1 MIERVIRAS
10 VENRVL
16 VLFGAL
22 LLAIAGIVAVLKTPV
37 DALPDLS
44 DVQVIIK
51 TDYSG
56 QAPEIVENEVTYP
69 ISTTMLSVPGAST
82 VRGFSLFGTS
92 FVYVLFEDGTDLYW
106 ARSRVLESLNSA
118 AGKLPSGVTPE
129 LGPDA
134 TGVGWIYQYALV
146 DKSGKN
152 DLESLRAL
160 QDWFLK
166 YELKTIP
173 GVAEVASVGG
183 AVKEYQII
191 PDPVKLEQY
200 GVTVGDIKTALSASN
215 QEAGGGSI
223 EMGESEFMVRAQ
235 GYLKTLDDFRSIV
248 LKTNA
253 SGTPTVLG
261 DVAQVRLGPEMRR
274 GIAELD
280 GEGEVAGGIILLRTG
295 GNAREVIAAVK
306 TRLEELKSALPEG
319 VEIVPVYDRSSLIDR
334 AIQNL
339 THKLIEEFI
348 VVALVCA
355 IFLWH
360 VRSALVAVITL
371 PLGLALAF
379 IAMHFQGLNANIM
392 SLGGIAIAVGAMV
405 DAAIVMIENAHKHI
419 EAWEEAHPGADLAGA
434 ERWQVITEAAV
445 EVGPALFMSLLIITL
460 SFIPIF
466 TLEGQEGRLFGPL
479 AWTKTWSMAAS
490 AFLAVV
496 LVPVLMGLWI
506 RGKIPPEDKN
516 PLNRWLVRLYQPLLM
531 GVLRRP
537 KTTLFAALLV
547 LIGGLY
553 PVEKLGGEFLPQIAE
568 GDILYMPSTLPGVS
582 SSEAA
587 AMLQKTDKLIRTVP
601 EVATVFGKAGRADT
615 ATDSAPLEMIETTI
629 QLKPESEWRPGM
641 TMEKIIDELDKTVR
655 LPGLANLWV
664 MPIRNRIDMLSTGV
678 KSPIGIKVSGQ
689 SLADIDGAAEQI
701 EEAAKTVPG
710 VVSAIAER
718 LTGGR
723 YVEVSVDRLKA
734 ARWGLTVAG
743 VQSYVKSAVGGEM
756 AGDVVDGIARYPIT
770 IRFPQSWRDSPE
782 ALRNLPI
789 ISGSGQSLTLGD
801 VAEIRTSLGPSMLR
815 TENARP
821 AAWVFVDARD
831 RDMAS
836 VVGDLREAI
845 AKSVSLKPGVSVA
858 FSGQYELMERAKDRL
873 TLMVP
878 MTILIIFV
886 LLYLAFRRFAESL
899 LILGSL
905 PFALTGGIWLLYL
918 LGDRLSVAVGTG
930 FIALAGLAAEFGV
943 VMIVYLRHAVQ
954 NDKSLADPKTFT
966 VEALDRAIEHG
977 AALRVRPK
985 TMTVAVVLA
994 GLIPIL
1000 VGTGAGSEVMSRIA
1014 APMVGGMVTAPLLSL
1029 FVIPAAWS
1037 LPVDLGILLVCPRNL
1052 WTACGGF
1059 AFCGNTKQAA
1069 APAGSCRSS
1078 FGSIGPFFSTRA

>member
-858 FSGQYELMERAKDRL
+858 FSGQYELMVRAKDRL

-1029 FVIPAAWS
+1029 FVIPAAWK
-1037 LPVDLGILLVCPRNL
+1037 LIMLRRRKL
-1052 WTACGGF
+1052 
-1059 AFCGNTKQAA
+1059 
-1069 APAGSCRSS
+1069 
-1078 FGSIGPFFSTRA
+1078 

>member
-587 AMLQKTDKLIRTVP
+587 AMLQKTDKLIRIVP

-930 FIALAGLAAEFGV
+930 FIALAGLAAVFGV

-1029 FVIPAAWS
+1029 FVIPAAWK
-1037 LPVDLGILLVCPRNL
+1037 LIMLRRRKL
-1052 WTACGGF
+1052 
-1059 AFCGNTKQAA
+1059 
-1069 APAGSCRSS
+1069 
-1078 FGSIGPFFSTRA
+1078 

>member
-306 TRLEELKSALPEG
+306 TRLEELKSVLPEG

-1029 FVIPAAWS
+1029 FVIPAAWK
-1037 LPVDLGILLVCPRNL
+1037 LIMLRRRKL
-1052 WTACGGF
+1052 
-1059 AFCGNTKQAA
+1059 
-1069 APAGSCRSS
+1069 
-1078 FGSIGPFFSTRA
+1078 

>member
-801 VAEIRTSLGPSMLR
+801 VAEIRTALGPSMLR

-886 LLYLAFRRFAESL
+886 LFYLAFRRFAESL

-1029 FVIPAAWS
+1029 FVIPAAWK
-1037 LPVDLGILLVCPRNL
+1037 LIMLRRRKL
-1052 WTACGGF
+1052 
-1059 AFCGNTKQAA
+1059 
-1069 APAGSCRSS
+1069 
-1078 FGSIGPFFSTRA
+1078 

>member
-69 ISTTMLSVPGAST
+69 ISTTMLYVPGAST

-434 ERWQVITEAAV
+434 ERWKVITEAAV

-1029 FVIPAAWS
+1029 FVIPAAWK
-1037 LPVDLGILLVCPRNL
+1037 LIMLRRRKL
-1052 WTACGGF
+1052 
-1059 AFCGNTKQAA
+1059 
-1069 APAGSCRSS
+1069 
-1078 FGSIGPFFSTRA
+1078 

>member
-295 GNAREVIAAVK
+295 GNAREVIGAVK

-419 EAWEEAHPGADLAGA
+419 EAWEEAHPGADLAGS

-836 VVGDLREAI
+836 VVRDLREAI

-977 AALRVRPK
+977 AALRGRPK

-1029 FVIPAAWS
+1029 FVIPAAWK
-1037 LPVDLGILLVCPRNL
+1037 LIMLRRKL
-1052 WTACGGF
+1052 
-1059 AFCGNTKQAA
+1059 
-1069 APAGSCRSS
+1069 
-1078 FGSIGPFFSTRA
+1078 

>member
-306 TRLEELKSALPEG
+306 TRLEELKSALHEG

-553 PVEKLGGEFLPQIAE
+553 PVEELGGEFLPQIAE

-655 LPGLANLWV
+655 LPGFANLWV

-1029 FVIPAAWS
+1029 FVIPAAWK
-1037 LPVDLGILLVCPRNL
+1037 LIMLRRRKL
-1052 WTACGGF
+1052 
-1059 AFCGNTKQAA
+1059 
-1069 APAGSCRSS
+1069 
-1078 FGSIGPFFSTRA
+1078 

>member
-858 FSGQYELMERAKDRL
+858 FSGQYELMSRAKDRL

-1029 FVIPAAWS
+1029 FVIPAAWK
-1037 LPVDLGILLVCPRNL
+1037 LIMLRRRKL
-1052 WTACGGF
+1052 
-1059 AFCGNTKQAA
+1059 
-1069 APAGSCRSS
+1069 
-1078 FGSIGPFFSTRA
+1078 

>member
-836 VVGDLREAI
+836 VVGDLREAV

-1029 FVIPAAWS
+1029 FVIPAAWK
-1037 LPVDLGILLVCPRNL
+1037 LIMLRRRKL
-1052 WTACGGF
+1052 
-1059 AFCGNTKQAA
+1059 
-1069 APAGSCRSS
+1069 
-1078 FGSIGPFFSTRA
+1078 

>member
-568 GDILYMPSTLPGVS
+568 GDILYMPSTLPGGS

-1029 FVIPAAWS
+1029 FVIPAAWK
-1037 LPVDLGILLVCPRNL
+1037 LIMLRRRKL
-1052 WTACGGF
+1052 
-1059 AFCGNTKQAA
+1059 
-1069 APAGSCRSS
+1069 
-1078 FGSIGPFFSTRA
+1078 

>member
-160 QDWFLK
+160 QNWFLK

-434 ERWQVITEAAV
+434 ERWKVITEAAV

-1029 FVIPAAWS
+1029 FVIPAAWK
-1037 LPVDLGILLVCPRNL
+1037 LIMLRRRKL
-1052 WTACGGF
+1052 
-1059 AFCGNTKQAA
+1059 
-1069 APAGSCRSS
+1069 
-1078 FGSIGPFFSTRA
+1078 

>member
-295 GNAREVIAAVK
+295 GNAREVIGAVK

-419 EAWEEAHPGADLAGA
+419 EAWEEAHPGADLAGS

-629 QLKPESEWRPGM
+629 QLKPESVWRPGM

-689 SLADIDGAAEQI
+689 SLADMDGAAEQI

-836 VVGDLREAI
+836 VVRDLREAI

-1029 FVIPAAWS
+1029 FVIPAAWK
-1037 LPVDLGILLVCPRNL
+1037 LIMLRRRKL
-1052 WTACGGF
+1052 
-1059 AFCGNTKQAA
+1059 
-1069 APAGSCRSS
+1069 
-1078 FGSIGPFFSTRA
+1078 

>member
-434 ERWQVITEAAV
+434 ERWKVITEAAV

-770 IRFPQSWRDSPE
+770 IRFSQSWRDSPE

-1029 FVIPAAWS
+1029 FVIPAAWK
-1037 LPVDLGILLVCPRNL
+1037 LIMLRRRKL
-1052 WTACGGF
+1052 
-1059 AFCGNTKQAA
+1059 
-1069 APAGSCRSS
+1069 
-1078 FGSIGPFFSTRA
+1078 

>member
-878 MTILIIFV
+878 MTIFIIFV

-1029 FVIPAAWS
+1029 FVIPAAWK
-1037 LPVDLGILLVCPRNL
+1037 LIMLRRRKL
-1052 WTACGGF
+1052 
-1059 AFCGNTKQAA
+1059 
-1069 APAGSCRSS
+1069 
-1078 FGSIGPFFSTRA
+1078 

>member
-160 QDWFLK
+160 QDWVLK

-553 PVEKLGGEFLPQIAE
+553 PVEELGGEFLPQIAE

-655 LPGLANLWV
+655 LPGFANLWV

-1029 FVIPAAWS
+1029 FVIPAAWK
-1037 LPVDLGILLVCPRNL
+1037 LIMLRRRKL
-1052 WTACGGF
+1052 
-1059 AFCGNTKQAA
+1059 
-1069 APAGSCRSS
+1069 
-1078 FGSIGPFFSTRA
+1078 

>member
-629 QLKPESEWRPGM
+629 QLKPESEWRSGM

-770 IRFPQSWRDSPE
+770 VRFPQSWRDSPE

-1029 FVIPAAWS
+1029 FVIPAAWK
-1037 LPVDLGILLVCPRNL
+1037 LIMLRRRKL
-1052 WTACGGF
+1052 
-1059 AFCGNTKQAA
+1059 
-1069 APAGSCRSS
+1069 
-1078 FGSIGPFFSTRA
+1078 

>member
-295 GNAREVIAAVK
+295 GNAREVIGAVK

-419 EAWEEAHPGADLAGA
+419 EAWEEAHPGADLAGS

-836 VVGDLREAI
+836 VVRDLREAI

-918 LGDRLSVAVGTG
+918 LGDRMSVAVGTG

-1029 FVIPAAWS
+1029 FVIPAAWK
-1037 LPVDLGILLVCPRNL
+1037 LIMLRRRKL
-1052 WTACGGF
+1052 
-1059 AFCGNTKQAA
+1059 
-1069 APAGSCRSS
+1069 
-1078 FGSIGPFFSTRA
+1078 

>member
-295 GNAREVIAAVK
+295 GNAREVIGAVK

-405 DAAIVMIENAHKHI
+405 DAAIVMIENGHKHI
-419 EAWEEAHPGADLAGA
+419 EAWEEAHPGADLAGS

-836 VVGDLREAI
+836 VVRDLREAI

-1029 FVIPAAWS
+1029 FVIPAAWK
-1037 LPVDLGILLVCPRNL
+1037 LIMLRRRKL
-1052 WTACGGF
+1052 
-1059 AFCGNTKQAA
+1059 
-1069 APAGSCRSS
+1069 
-1078 FGSIGPFFSTRA
+1078 

>member
-295 GNAREVIAAVK
+295 GNAREVIGAVK

-419 EAWEEAHPGADLAGA
+419 EAWEEAHPGADLAGS

-836 VVGDLREAI
+836 VVRDLREAI

-878 MTILIIFV
+878 MTILIIFE

-1029 FVIPAAWS
+1029 FVIPAAWK
-1037 LPVDLGILLVCPRNL
+1037 LIMLRRRKL
-1052 WTACGGF
+1052 
-1059 AFCGNTKQAA
+1059 
-1069 APAGSCRSS
+1069 
-1078 FGSIGPFFSTRA
+1078 

>member
-537 KTTLFAALLV
+537 NTTLFAALLV

-1029 FVIPAAWS
+1029 FVIPAAWK
-1037 LPVDLGILLVCPRNL
+1037 LIMLRRRKL
-1052 WTACGGF
+1052 
-1059 AFCGNTKQAA
+1059 
-1069 APAGSCRSS
+1069 
-1078 FGSIGPFFSTRA
+1078 

>member
-434 ERWQVITEAAV
+434 ERWKVITEAAV

-537 KTTLFAALLV
+537 KTTFFAALLV

-1029 FVIPAAWS
+1029 FVIPAAWK
-1037 LPVDLGILLVCPRNL
+1037 LIMLRRRKL
-1052 WTACGGF
+1052 
-1059 AFCGNTKQAA
+1059 
-1069 APAGSCRSS
+1069 
-1078 FGSIGPFFSTRA
+1078 

>member
-200 GVTVGDIKTALSASN
+200 GVTVGDIKTVLSASN

-419 EAWEEAHPGADLAGA
+419 EAWEEAHPGADLAGT

-1029 FVIPAAWS
+1029 FVIPAAWK
-1037 LPVDLGILLVCPRNL
+1037 LIMLRRRKL
-1052 WTACGGF
+1052 
-1059 AFCGNTKQAA
+1059 
-1069 APAGSCRSS
+1069 
-1078 FGSIGPFFSTRA
+1078 

>member
-69 ISTTMLSVPGAST
+69 ISTTMLSVPGASI

-434 ERWQVITEAAV
+434 ERWKVITEAAV

-1029 FVIPAAWS
+1029 FVIPAAWK
-1037 LPVDLGILLVCPRNL
+1037 LIMLRRRKL
-1052 WTACGGF
+1052 
-1059 AFCGNTKQAA
+1059 
-1069 APAGSCRSS
+1069 
-1078 FGSIGPFFSTRA
+1078 

>member
-1 MIERVIRAS
+1 M
-10 VENRVL
+10 
-16 VLFGAL
+16 
-22 LLAIAGIVAVLKTPV
+22 
-37 DALPDLS
+37 
-44 DVQVIIK
+44 
-51 TDYSG
+51 
-56 QAPEIVENEVTYP
+56 
-69 ISTTMLSVPGAST
+69 
-82 VRGFSLFGTS
+82 
-92 FVYVLFEDGTDLYW
+92 
-106 ARSRVLESLNSA
+106 
-118 AGKLPSGVTPE
+118 
-129 LGPDA
+129 
-134 TGVGWIYQYALV
+134 GWIYQYALV

-770 IRFPQSWRDSPE
+770 IRFPQSWCDSPE

-801 VAEIRTSLGPSMLR
+801 VAEIRTALGPSMLR

-1029 FVIPAAWS
+1029 FVIPAAWK
-1037 LPVDLGILLVCPRNL
+1037 LIMLRRRKL
-1052 WTACGGF
+1052 
-1059 AFCGNTKQAA
+1059 
-1069 APAGSCRSS
+1069 
-1078 FGSIGPFFSTRA
+1078 

>member
-334 AIQNL
+334 AIQNF

-801 VAEIRTSLGPSMLR
+801 VAEIRTALGPSMLR

-1029 FVIPAAWS
+1029 FVIPAAWK
-1037 LPVDLGILLVCPRNL
+1037 LIMLRRRKL
-1052 WTACGGF
+1052 
-1059 AFCGNTKQAA
+1059 
-1069 APAGSCRSS
+1069 
-1078 FGSIGPFFSTRA
+1078 

>member
-419 EAWEEAHPGADLAGA
+419 EAWEEAHPGAALAGA

-1029 FVIPAAWS
+1029 FVIPAAWK
-1037 LPVDLGILLVCPRNL
+1037 LIMLRRRKL
-1052 WTACGGF
+1052 
-1059 AFCGNTKQAA
+1059 
-1069 APAGSCRSS
+1069 
-1078 FGSIGPFFSTRA
+1078 

>member
-16 VLFGAL
+16 VLFGVL

-223 EMGESEFMVRAQ
+223 EMGESEFMVRAL

-1029 FVIPAAWS
+1029 FVIPAAWK
-1037 LPVDLGILLVCPRNL
+1037 LIMLRRRKL
-1052 WTACGGF
+1052 
-1059 AFCGNTKQAA
+1059 
-1069 APAGSCRSS
+1069 
-1078 FGSIGPFFSTRA
+1078 

>member
-782 ALRNLPI
+782 ALRNLLI

-1029 FVIPAAWS
+1029 FVIPAAWK
-1037 LPVDLGILLVCPRNL
+1037 LIMLRRRKL
-1052 WTACGGF
+1052 
-1059 AFCGNTKQAA
+1059 
-1069 APAGSCRSS
+1069 
-1078 FGSIGPFFSTRA
+1078 

>member
-183 AVKEYQII
+183 AVKENQII

-553 PVEKLGGEFLPQIAE
+553 PVEELGGEFLPQIAE

-655 LPGLANLWV
+655 LPGFANLWV

-1029 FVIPAAWS
+1029 FVIPAAWK
-1037 LPVDLGILLVCPRNL
+1037 LIMLRRRKL
-1052 WTACGGF
+1052 
-1059 AFCGNTKQAA
+1059 
-1069 APAGSCRSS
+1069 
-1078 FGSIGPFFSTRA
+1078 

>member
-568 GDILYMPSTLPGVS
+568 GDILYMPSTLPRVS

-1029 FVIPAAWS
+1029 FVIPAAWK
-1037 LPVDLGILLVCPRNL
+1037 LIMLRRRKL
-1052 WTACGGF
+1052 
-1059 AFCGNTKQAA
+1059 
-1069 APAGSCRSS
+1069 
-1078 FGSIGPFFSTRA
+1078 

>member
-568 GDILYMPSTLPGVS
+568 GDILYMPSMLPGVS

-1029 FVIPAAWS
+1029 FVIPAAWK
-1037 LPVDLGILLVCPRNL
+1037 LIMLRRRKL
-1052 WTACGGF
+1052 
-1059 AFCGNTKQAA
+1059 
-1069 APAGSCRSS
+1069 
-1078 FGSIGPFFSTRA
+1078 

>member
-379 IAMHFQGLNANIM
+379 IAMPFQGLNANIM

-1029 FVIPAAWS
+1029 FVIPAAWK
-1037 LPVDLGILLVCPRNL
+1037 LIMLRRRKL
-1052 WTACGGF
+1052 
-1059 AFCGNTKQAA
+1059 
-1069 APAGSCRSS
+1069 
-1078 FGSIGPFFSTRA
+1078 

>member
-56 QAPEIVENEVTYP
+56 QAQEIVENEVTYP

-734 ARWGLTVAG
+734 ARWGLSVAG

-1029 FVIPAAWS
+1029 FVIPAAWK
-1037 LPVDLGILLVCPRNL
+1037 LIMLRRRKL
-1052 WTACGGF
+1052 
-1059 AFCGNTKQAA
+1059 
-1069 APAGSCRSS
+1069 
-1078 FGSIGPFFSTRA
+1078 

>member
-878 MTILIIFV
+878 MTILIICV

-1029 FVIPAAWS
+1029 FVIPAAWK
-1037 LPVDLGILLVCPRNL
+1037 LIMLRRRKL
-1052 WTACGGF
+1052 
-1059 AFCGNTKQAA
+1059 
-1069 APAGSCRSS
+1069 
-1078 FGSIGPFFSTRA
+1078 

>member
-899 LILGSL
+899 LIFGSL

-1029 FVIPAAWS
+1029 FVIPAAWK
-1037 LPVDLGILLVCPRNL
+1037 LIMLRRRKL
-1052 WTACGGF
+1052 
-1059 AFCGNTKQAA
+1059 
-1069 APAGSCRSS
+1069 
-1078 FGSIGPFFSTRA
+1078 

>member
-553 PVEKLGGEFLPQIAE
+553 PVEELGGEFLPQIAE

-655 LPGLANLWV
+655 LPGFANLWV

-858 FSGQYELMERAKDRL
+858 FSWQYELMERAKDRL

-1029 FVIPAAWS
+1029 FVIPAAWK
-1037 LPVDLGILLVCPRNL
+1037 LIMLRRRKL
-1052 WTACGGF
+1052 
-1059 AFCGNTKQAA
+1059 
-1069 APAGSCRSS
+1069 
-1078 FGSIGPFFSTRA
+1078 

>member
-183 AVKEYQII
+183 AVKDYQII

-1029 FVIPAAWS
+1029 FVIPAAWK
-1037 LPVDLGILLVCPRNL
+1037 LIMLRRRKL
-1052 WTACGGF
+1052 
-1059 AFCGNTKQAA
+1059 
-1069 APAGSCRSS
+1069 
-1078 FGSIGPFFSTRA
+1078 

>member
-51 TDYSG
+51 TDYSR

-1029 FVIPAAWS
+1029 FVIPAAWK
-1037 LPVDLGILLVCPRNL
+1037 LIMLRRRKL
-1052 WTACGGF
+1052 
-1059 AFCGNTKQAA
+1059 
-1069 APAGSCRSS
+1069 
-1078 FGSIGPFFSTRA
+1078 

>member
-845 AKSVSLKPGVSVA
+845 AKSVSLKPVVSVA

-1029 FVIPAAWS
+1029 FVIPAAWK
-1037 LPVDLGILLVCPRNL
+1037 LIMLRRRKL
-1052 WTACGGF
+1052 
-1059 AFCGNTKQAA
+1059 
-1069 APAGSCRSS
+1069 
-1078 FGSIGPFFSTRA
+1078 